1 MPYAERPGWVS
12 GPIVLG
18 VLQDCVMSCVEIG
31 AGACILVD
39 QGDGLSTVSYPCVI
53 TM

>member
-31 AGACILVD
+31 AGRAFWLTSEIVSVQFLILA
-39 QGDGLSTVSYPCVI
+39 
-53 TM
+53 

>member
-18 VLQDCVMSCVEIG
+18 VLQDCYELCRDWGGGRAFWLTSEIVSVRFL
-31 AGACILVD
+31 ILA
-39 QGDGLSTVSYPCVI
+39 
-53 TM
+53 